1 MSLLE
6 QLGLSP
12 LPAHHGRSAAPK
24 RDPAATSYAALRDGM
39 AEPLAA
45 LQSADT
51 ATAGKIQKVMDAAAG
66 VAANGEYAKA
76 ITLLKEAAA
85 ALAVAAPSAAAA
97 RAADSRD
104 PRAVLTWAKLEW
116 QAARARADAELKQFE
131 AAVLTAF
138 EGNPQ
143 LDAVQAAL
151 RGRLGA
157 VRATINGPLEAALE
171 AALGANDANRR
182 EQLQDEAARAA
193 ARTLTA
199 IAGDPDMTALAEQLG
214 TPVTVQKTLTATL
227 QTLASRLA

>member
-1 MSLLE
+1 M
-6 QLGLSP
+6 
-12 LPAHHGRSAAPK
+12 
-24 RDPAATSYAALRDGM
+24 
-39 AEPLAA
+39 
-45 LQSADT
+45 
-51 ATAGKIQKVMDAAAG
+51 
-66 VAANGEYAKA
+66 
-76 ITLLKEAAA
+76 
-85 ALAVAAPSAAAA
+85 
-97 RAADSRD
+97 
-104 PRAVLTWAKLEW
+104 
-116 QAARARADAELKQFE
+116 
-131 AAVLTAF
+131 TAF